1 MVMSASCSHNSKETR
16 RMQTVKI
23 DTVFS
28 VEGQTPLQFPGKV
41 KAAQDVNLSF
51 RVSGTIGKICVED
64 GARVRKGQ
72 LLAQLDPTRN
82 SAAKTFR
89 TLSHSLPL
97 PSRRM
102 V

>member
-41 KAAQDVNLSF
+41 KAAQNLCGRRSPGKE
-51 RVSGTIGKICVED
+51 RSVVGT
-64 GARVRKGQ
+64 
-72 LLAQLDPTRN
+72 T
-82 SAAKTFR
+82 
-89 TLSHSLPL
+89 
-97 PSRRM
+97 
-102 V
+102 